1 MLIRWCSC
9 FLGGASL
16 ASEALALEEVEALVV
31 SWLAAL
37 EEPALVSWLAEACTS
52 AAVRACEN
60 RDHSQRAYQIY
71 WWEAKQVAERQ

>member
-1 MLIRWCSC
+1 MVELVVADDSDARVS
-9 FLGGASL
+9 LGGASL
-16 ASEALALEEVEALVV
+16 ASEALALEEEVVVALV
-31 SWLAAL
+31 
-37 EEPALVSWLAEACTS
+37 VSWLAEACTS